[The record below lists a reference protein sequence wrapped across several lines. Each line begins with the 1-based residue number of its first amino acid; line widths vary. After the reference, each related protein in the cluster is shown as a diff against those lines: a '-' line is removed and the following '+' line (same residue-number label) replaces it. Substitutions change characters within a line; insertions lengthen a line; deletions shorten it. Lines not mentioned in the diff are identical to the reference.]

1 MLLNLSSKLSFP
13 CKNEKWGLYCDKNWG
28 PNFGYCELNLDS
40 PINGEKKCWSSTN
53 GSAYKIP
60 KINGEINQLI
70 NEICDKDGDSK
81 STIREIEVW
90 EIIGKK

>member
-13 CKNEKWGLYCDKNWG
+13 CIDEEWGLYCCEDWG
-28 PNFGYCELNLDS
+28 PSFGNFEFQIKS
-40 PINGEKKCWSSTN
+40 PLNGERNCWSYVKYE
-53 GSAYKIP
+53 AYNIP
-60 KINGEINQLI
+60 KVNGEINQLT
-70 NEICDKDGDSK
+70 NDICAIIGRSF